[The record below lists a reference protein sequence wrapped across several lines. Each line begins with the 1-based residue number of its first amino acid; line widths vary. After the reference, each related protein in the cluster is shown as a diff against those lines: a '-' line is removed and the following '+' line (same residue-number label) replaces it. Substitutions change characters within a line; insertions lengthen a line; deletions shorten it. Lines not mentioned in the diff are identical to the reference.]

1 MADPGSITDEQNEQ
15 MKAPE
20 HQQTQSRDWRT
31 AYCRLKEEGD
41 DDISGEE
48 ERERDWCWQQSDGE
62 QHRNPTTQLSASGSK
77 VLFHPTYSSGTA
89 FVLGSIPLSPPHN
102 HFWEVTVDSPVYGTD
117 VMVGVATDSAPLATG
132 QRSYCSLLG
141 REAESWGWS
150 YQGYTQH
157 GGRQQK
163 YGTKWGQ
170 GDRLGVHF
178 DAWRGTLEFYLNRK
192 PLGVAFTNLRG
203 KTVFPVICSTAA
215 KSSLTLSTA
224 RSLPSSLQFLA
235 VRSLAHKLPGSTL
248 LSLLLPP
255 GIRNFIRNNYWFFID
270 HSSKPTPFYAP
281 VTPCISTSSN
291 SLRTVAPD
299 QLGKKGG
306 EDTETEDEDCFL
318 VTPEGR
324 KEAKEALMAK
334 CVALGEQNKRGR
346 TTQKVKK
353 NIEGAN
359 SKAVD
364 KNLLEKEKMGTEETK
379 KMAMPVGEGETTE
392 EEETPPR
399 NIKRFRLCSSRK

>member
-1 MADPGSITDEQNEQ
+1 M
-15 MKAPE
+15 
-20 HQQTQSRDWRT
+20 
-31 AYCRLKEEGD
+31 
-41 DDISGEE
+41 
-48 ERERDWCWQQSDGE
+48 
-62 QHRNPTTQLSASGSK
+62 
-77 VLFHPTYSSGTA
+77 
-89 FVLGSIPLSPPHN
+89 
-102 HFWEVTVDSPVYGTD
+102 
-117 VMVGVATDSAPLATG
+117 
-132 QRSYCSLLG
+132 
-141 REAESWGWS
+141 
-150 YQGYTQH
+150 
-157 GGRQQK
+157 
-163 YGTKWGQ
+163 
-170 GDRLGVHF
+170 GVHF
-178 DAWRGTLEFYLNRK
+178 DAWSGYLEFYLNRK

-270 HSSKPTPFYAP
+270 HSSLPTPFYAP
-281 VTPCISTSSN
+281 MTPSISTSSG
-291 SLRTVAPD
+291 SLRTLTTD
-299 QLGKKGG
+299 QLEKKGG
-306 EDTETEDEDCFL
+306 GEETETEDEDCFL

-346 TTQKVKK
+346 TTQRVKK
-353 NIEGAN
+353 NTEGMK

-364 KNLLEKEKMGTEETK
+364 KNTVEKEIIGKDDSK
-379 KMAMPVGEGETTE
+379 KMLMPVGEGETTE

-399 NIKRFRLCSSRK
+399 NIKRFPFHVLLFLMNLTFRFRLCSKK

>member
-1 MADPGSITDEQNEQ
+1 MADPGSMLDAENGQLR
-15 MKAPE
+15 KLAPDKLD
-20 HQQTQSRDWRT
+20 SRDWRT
-31 AYCRLKEEGD
+31 GYCRLKEVGD
-41 DDISGEE
+41 GISGEE
-48 ERERDWCWQQSDGE
+48 ERERDWCWQQSDGD

-117 VMVGVATDSAPLATG
+117 VMVGVATNLAPLATG

-170 GDRLGVHF
+170 GDRLGVHL
-178 DAWRGTLEFYLNRK
+178 DLWRGSLEFYLNRK

-224 RSLPSSLQFLA
+224 QSLPSSLQFLA

-281 VTPCISTSSN
+281 VTPSIPTSSGG
-291 SLRTVAPD
+291 LRMLAPD
-299 QLGKKGG
+299 QQEKKEG
-306 EDTETEDEDCFL
+306 EDETETEDEDCFL

-346 TTQKVKK
+346 STQKVKK
-353 NIEGAN
+353 NKEEI
-359 SKAVD
+359 KAVD
-364 KNLLEKEKMGTEETK
+364 KNLVEKEGRDDSK
-379 KMAMPVGEGETTE
+379 KMSMPVGEGETTE

-399 NIKRFRLCSSRK
+399 NIKRFRLCSSKK

>member
-1 MADPGSITDEQNEQ
+1 M
-15 MKAPE
+15 
-20 HQQTQSRDWRT
+20 
-31 AYCRLKEEGD
+31 
-41 DDISGEE
+41 
-48 ERERDWCWQQSDGE
+48 
-62 QHRNPTTQLSASGSK
+62 
-77 VLFHPTYSSGTA
+77 
-89 FVLGSIPLSPPHN
+89 
-102 HFWEVTVDSPVYGTD
+102 
-117 VMVGVATDSAPLATG
+117 
-132 QRSYCSLLG
+132 
-141 REAESWGWS
+141 
-150 YQGYTQH
+150 
-157 GGRQQK
+157 
-163 YGTKWGQ
+163 
-170 GDRLGVHF
+170 GVHV
-178 DAWRGTLEFYLNRK
+178 DLWRGSLEFYLNRK

-224 RSLPSSLQFLA
+224 QSLPSSLQFLA

-270 HSSKPTPFYAP
+270 HSASLPTPFYAT
-281 VTPCISTSSN
+281 VTPSIPTSSGG
-291 SLRTVAPD
+291 LRMLAPD
-299 QLGKKGG
+299 QLEKREGG

-334 CVALGEQNKRGR
+334 CVALGEQNKRSR

-353 NIEGAN
+353 NMEGTK

-364 KNLLEKEKMGTEETK
+364 KNVLEKDLMGTGDEK
-379 KMAMPVGEGETTE
+379 KMPVGEGETTE

-399 NIKRFRLCSSRK
+399 NIKRFSFCFLHCFSFMRLLSGFDYALQRSEGWCIVGCFAGSKNCLCCYIIVRNGFHINSVPVNHNEVLLL

>member
-1 MADPGSITDEQNEQ
+1 MMADPGSLTDAQNGQ
-15 MKAPE
+15 IRSVALDQP
-20 HQQTQSRDWRT
+20 RDWRT

-41 DDISGEE
+41 DTSVEE
-48 ERERDWCWQQSDGE
+48 ERERDWCWQQSDGD
-62 QHRNPTTQLSASGSK
+62 QHRNPTTQLSALGSK

-117 VMVGVATDSAPLATG
+117 VMVGVATNLAPLATG

-170 GDRLGVHF
+170 GDRLGVHV
-178 DAWRGTLEFYLNRK
+178 DLWRGSLEFYLNRK

-224 RSLPSSLQFLA
+224 QSLPSSLQFLA

-270 HSSKPTPFYAP
+270 HSASLPTPFYAP
-281 VTPCISTSSN
+281 VTPSIPLPTSSGG
-291 SLRTVAPD
+291 LRMLAPD
-299 QLGKKGG
+299 QLEKREGG

-334 CVALGEQNKRGR
+334 CVALGEQNKRSR

-353 NIEGAN
+353 NMEGTK

-364 KNLLEKEKMGTEETK
+364 KNVLEKDLMGTGDEK
-379 KMAMPVGEGETTE
+379 KMPVGEGETTE

-399 NIKRFRLCSSRK
+399 NIKRFRLCSSKK

>member
-1 MADPGSITDEQNEQ
+1 M
-15 MKAPE
+15 
-20 HQQTQSRDWRT
+20 H
-31 AYCRLKEEGD
+31 L
-41 DDISGEE
+41 
-48 ERERDWCWQQSDGE
+48 
-62 QHRNPTTQLSASGSK
+62 
-77 VLFHPTYSSGTA
+77 
-89 FVLGSIPLSPPHN
+89 
-102 HFWEVTVDSPVYGTD
+102 
-117 VMVGVATDSAPLATG
+117 
-132 QRSYCSLLG
+132 
-141 REAESWGWS
+141 
-150 YQGYTQH
+150 
-157 GGRQQK
+157 
-163 YGTKWGQ
+163 
-170 GDRLGVHF
+170 

-270 HSSKPTPFYAP
+270 HSSVPTSFYAP
-281 VTPCISTSSN
+281 VTPCISTSSG
-291 SLRTVAPD
+291 SLRTVVPD

-306 EDTETEDEDCFL
+306 EETETEDEDCFL

-346 TTQKVKK
+346 TSQKVKK
-353 NIEGAN
+353 NVEGIN

-364 KNLLEKEKMGTEETK
+364 KNLLEKEKMGTDETK

-399 NIKRFRLCSSRK
+399 NIKRSLFSLAHPPLMKLLPGSDYALQGSEDQCIVKCFVGSKNCLCCYIIVRIQQYSVPVCEVFLLRNKFHRP

>member
-1 MADPGSITDEQNEQ
+1 MDAQNGQ
-15 MKAPE
+15 NRKVVPD
-20 HQQTQSRDWRT
+20 QLDSRDWRT

-41 DDISGEE
+41 DIGGEE
-48 ERERDWCWQQSDGE
+48 ERERDWRWQQSDGE

-117 VMVGVATDSAPLATG
+117 VMVGVATTLAPLATG

-141 REAESWGWS
+141 REGESWGWS

-170 GDRLGVHF
+170 GDRLGVHL
-178 DAWRGTLEFYLNRK
+178 DLWRGSLEFYLNRK

-224 RSLPSSLQFLA
+224 QSLPSSLQFLA

-270 HSSKPTPFYAP
+270 HSSLPSPFYAP
-281 VTPCISTSSN
+281 VTPSIATSSG
-291 SLRTVAPD
+291 SLRMLAPD
-299 QLGKKGG
+299 QLEKKEGG
-306 EDTETEDEDCFL
+306 EETETEDEDCFL

-334 CVALGEQNKRGR
+334 CAALGEQNKRGR
-346 TTQKVKK
+346 TTQGAKK
-353 NIEGAN
+353 NMEGIK

-364 KNLLEKEKMGTEETK
+364 KNLVEKEMMGTDDSK
-379 KMAMPVGEGETTE
+379 KVLMPVGEGETTE

-399 NIKRFRLCSSRK
+399 NIKRFRLCSSKK